1 VYEFQGGCQEIT
13 CHLELKKYGAPT
25 LLTLSGKRTSWRIYR
40 LAEVGAP
47 LASKI
52 CKKMRMDQYCKI
64 IK

>member
-1 VYEFQGGCQEIT
+1 
-13 CHLELKKYGAPT
+13 LKKYGAPS
-25 LLTLSGKRTSWRIYR
+25 LLTLSGKRTSWRIYS

-52 CKKMRMDQYCKI
+52 CKEVRVDQYCKI